1 MTEGIACTPR
11 LNSSRCLGLG
21 SGFALAIIW
30 NFGRPNR
37 SVLKT
42 IFKIWEF
49 EGESRFGL
57 DVWLCLERVVSLSV
71 VCVSQSTSLTHDY
84 KNKTNTNTTCSKRQ
98 ADTRLLEPCGW
109 YDWKR
114 YKPLPMKLNFVEELD
129 VSTFYESLGAQSG
142 YQISSFSTNGWSGNK
157 VSHNRKRNQTNN
169 VNKLGETSQMSRQVH
184 NNNFSSNLVSIFSF
198 QIFNFGK
205 TNYLES
211 VSMNLTPSRGFV
223 LFLFTLC
230 SFSIQENK
238 LLKAKCWQPYN
249 P

>member
-1 MTEGIACTPR
+1 MRIWRRKEIWLRCLIVSWTCGFSISGLCITEYLTHPR
-11 LNSSRCLGLG
+11 L
-21 SGFALAIIW
+21 W
-30 NFGRPNR
+30 
-37 SVLKT
+37 KT
-42 IFKIWEF
+42 
-49 EGESRFGL
+49 
-57 DVWLCLERVVSLSV
+57 
-71 VCVSQSTSLTHDY
+71 
-84 KNKTNTNTTCSKRQ
+84 KTKTTRSKRQ
-98 ADTRLLEPCGW
+98 ADTKLLE
-109 YDWKR
+109 
-114 YKPLPMKLNFVEELD
+114 VEFRGRLD

-142 YQISSFSTNGWSGNK
+142 YQTSFSTDGWSGNK

-211 VSMNLTPSRGFV
+211 GSINLTPSRGFV

-238 LLKAKCWQPYN
+238 LLKPKCWQPYN